1 MERTARGNTALIDAT
16 VTALEPGR
24 RFDFH
29 TVDNDGFVGD
39 FSTTLSGGDGSTD
52 LHWSVRME
60 PAGMMYRLLQPMI
73 AREIRKSASA
83 DFAELRA
90 KLEGA
95 AGGSF

>member
-1 MERTARGNTALIDAT
+1 
-16 VTALEPGR
+16 
-24 RFDFH
+24 
-29 TVDNDGFVGD
+29 
-39 FSTTLSGGDGSTD
+39 
-52 LHWSVRME
+52 
-60 PAGMMYRLLQPMI
+60 MI